1 MNKQKRGAAKASPNA
16 DKWAE
21 AKRLCRL
28 STRQVEMAQAL
39 GMNPQKIPGLR
50 PSPSQRWKVPVGQFI
65 EECYAKRFGDPPR
78 PKDAATANPPA
89 SNVAKVSRAGAS
101 ARSQRG
107 GARPW
112 VAAADGPA
120 ATGEASPSALAVQQD
135 ADGQATDLMLY
146 LVNLANDIEST
157 LAAAA
162 VTPELLAALS
172 TELHAVATRLA
183 KGEWIA
189 PVSEIDRFVFRKSNR
204 KRERERGWLDDDG
217 DIPF

>member
-1 MNKQKRGAAKASPNA
+1 MNKQKRSAANASSNT

-39 GMNPQKIPGLR
+39 GMNPKKLPGLR
-50 PSPSQRWKVPVGQFI
+50 PSPSQQWKVPVGQFI
-65 EECYAKRFGDPPR
+65 EECYAKRFGDPPL
-78 PKDAATANPPA
+78 PKNAASTAA
-89 SNVAKVSRAGAS
+89 SNVTKASRAGAS
-101 ARSQRG
+101 GRSQRG
-107 GARPW
+107 GARPS
-112 VAAADGPA
+112 VATADGPA
-120 ATGEASPSALAVQQD
+120 ANGEASPSACAAQQD
-135 ADGQATDLMLY
+135 AAGQATDLMLY

-183 KGEWIA
+183 KGAWIA
-189 PVSEIDRFVFRKSNR
+189 PLSEIDRFVFRKSNR
-204 KRERERGWLDDDG
+204 KMERERGWLDDDG